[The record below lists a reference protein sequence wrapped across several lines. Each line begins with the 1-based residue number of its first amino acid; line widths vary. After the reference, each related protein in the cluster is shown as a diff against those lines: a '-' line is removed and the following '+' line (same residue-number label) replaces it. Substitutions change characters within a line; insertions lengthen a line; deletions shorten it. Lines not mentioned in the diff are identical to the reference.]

1 MSKPKLAREDFISC
15 AFAFGVAISAETLAQ
30 FETYERELLS
40 WNKRMNLMAKGD
52 EGNLWT
58 RHFLDSLIG
67 WSFALS
73 RYPTLDTRPPAI
85 LDIGTG
91 AGFPGLPI
99 KLAWPDIRLTLVESI
114 RKKTLFLKHLLEVLN
129 LKDVTVVC
137 SRAEPLAREPEHR
150 GHYDFALARAVGSVE
165 ELKKLGFPLLKDSG
179 SLIAW
184 RGEDSDRHPASS
196 SYRLPN
202 ESRERNIL
210 ILSNRRNRP
219 MGVDSASVF

>member
-1 MSKPKLAREDFISC
+1 MPRPSEPAQSFVSH
-15 AFAFGVAISAETLAQ
+15 ASAFGIPIPSETLAM
-30 FETYERELLS
+30 FATYERELRS
-40 WNKRMNLMAKGD
+40 WNKRMNLVAKGD
-52 EGNLWT
+52 ETNLWT

-67 WSFALS
+67 WSFVLSLHPTPNALH
-73 RYPTLDTRPPAI
+73 PAV

-99 KLAWPDIRLTLVESI
+99 KIVWPEVKLTLVESV

-129 LKDVTVVC
+129 IKDVSVLC
-137 SRAEPLAREPEHR
+137 ARAESLAKDPEHR
-150 GHYDFALARAVGSVE
+150 NHYDFALARAVGSIE
-165 ELKKLGFPLLKDSG
+165 ELKKLGFPPLKDSG

-184 RGEDSDRHPASS
+184 RGEESTRLPETS

-210 ILSNRRNRP
+210 ILSKE
-219 MGVDSASVF
+219 GSSHGS

>member
-1 MSKPKLAREDFISC
+1 MPRPSEPAQSFVSH
-15 AFAFGVAISAETLAQ
+15 ASAFGIPIPSETLAM
-30 FETYERELLS
+30 FATYERELRS
-40 WNKRMNLMAKGD
+40 WNKRMNLIAKGD
-52 EGNLWT
+52 ETNIWS

-67 WSFALS
+67 WSSALS
-73 RYPTLDTRPPAI
+73 LIPNPFPLNPAV

-99 KLAWPDIRLTLVESI
+99 KIVWPEVKLTLVESV

-129 LKDVTVVC
+129 IKDVSVLC
-137 SRAEPLAREPEHR
+137 ARAESLAKDPEHR
-150 GHYDFALARAVGSVE
+150 NHYDFALARAVGSIE

-184 RGEDSDRHPASS
+184 RGEESTRLPETS

-210 ILSNRRNRP
+210 ILSKE
-219 MGVDSASVF
+219 GSSHGS

>member
-1 MSKPKLAREDFISC
+1 MPRSSEPAQSFVSH
-15 AFAFGVAISAETLAQ
+15 ASAFGIPIPSETLAM
-30 FETYERELLS
+30 FATYERELRS
-40 WNKRMNLMAKGD
+40 WNKRMNLVAKGD
-52 EGNLWT
+52 EANLWM

-67 WSFALS
+67 WSSALS
-73 RYPTLDTRPPAI
+73 LIPNFFPLNPAV

-99 KLAWPDIRLTLVESI
+99 KIVWPEVKLTLVESV

-129 LKDVTVVC
+129 LKDVSVLC
-137 SRAEPLAREPEHR
+137 ARAESLAKDPEHR
-150 GHYDFALARAVGSVE
+150 NHYDFALARAVGSIE
-165 ELKKLGFPLLKDSG
+165 KLKKLGFPPLKDSG

-184 RGEDSDRHPASS
+184 RGEESTRLPETS

-210 ILSNRRNRP
+210 ILSKE
-219 MGVDSASVF
+219 DSSHGS

>member
-1 MSKPKLAREDFISC
+1 MVGKDNFIQTASSFGIWVSRE
-15 AFAFGVAISAETLAQ
+15 ALAQ
-30 FETYERELLS
+30 FAIYERELLA

-52 EGNLWT
+52 EPNLWM

-67 WSFALS
+67 WSFVVSLFPNP
-73 RYPTLDTRPPAI
+73 YTLTPAVV
-85 LDIGTG
+85 DIGTG

-99 KLAWPDIRLTLVESI
+99 KLVWPDIRLTLVESI
-114 RKKTLFLKHLLEVLN
+114 RKKTLFLKHLLDVLN
-129 LKDVTVVC
+129 IKDVSRIC
-137 SRAEPLAREPEHR
+137 DRAESLAKDPEHR
-150 GHYDFALARAVGSVE
+150 NHYDFALARAVGSIE